1 MNPQKKKLVWK
12 SVMVHFTLYYKV
24 LFMLE
29 KKPFQ
34 TGHPAGQPAAD
45 SLQDIRQMMQRSS
58 RFISL
63 SGLSGIAAGVCALVA
78 AWIARNLLEN
88 FLSRHPA
95 EHYKSEAGDWLSLQL
110 LALAAGTFV
119 IAFILS
125 FVFTSY
131 RAKKMNLPVW
141 DYTSRRLLW
150 NVMIPIM
157 AGGLF
162 IVGMLQYGEW
172 RFVAPACLIFY
183 GLALINGSKYTLSD
197 IRYLGYLEIILGA
210 ISMRYIGY
218 GLLFWAIGFGLLHI
232 IYGAI
237 MWFKYERNG

>member
-1 MNPQKKKLVWK
+1 MI
-12 SVMVHFTLYYKV
+12 
-24 LFMLE
+24 E
-29 KKPFQ
+29 KNQ
-34 TGHPAGQPAAD
+34 QPVE

-78 AWIARNLLEN
+78 AWIARGVLSG
-88 FLSRHPA
+88 FLNRYP
-95 EHYKSEAGDWLSLQL
+95 EERYKSEAGDWLSIQL
-110 LALAAGTFV
+110 FALGAGTFLV
-119 IAFILS
+119 AFILS
-125 FVFTSY
+125 FIFTSY
-131 RAKKMNLPVW
+131 RAKKLNLPVW
-141 DYTSRRLLW
+141 DYTSKRLLW
-150 NVMIPIM
+150 NVMIPIA

-183 GLALINGSKYTLSD
+183 GLGLINGSKYTLSD

-210 ISMRYIGY
+210 IAMWFIGY

-232 IYGAI
+232 IYGAV
-237 MWFKYERNG
+237 MWFKYERNS